1 MRRIT
6 ILLTAGLGWA
16 WAATAMGG
24 EPVRPMSEMHGDCAN
39 FLTDVTRDM
48 ALWAQPATAIAASAT
63 SGAAASAPLEKR
75 LRIAL
80 KPHPDVR
87 FAAAPEQMR
96 GAPDTFSGLV
106 AITTGAAG
114 AYRLSASN
122 GLWLDVVGPAGLIPS
137 RTFEMQTKCD
147 RIFKTVTYDLPANA
161 RLIVQLNGAAAPTVD
176 LLVHR
181 VAP

>member
-1 MRRIT
+1 MRKNM
-6 ILLTAGLGWA
+6 ILLAASLGWA
-16 WAATAMGG
+16 AASTASAG
-24 EPVRPMSEMHGDCAN
+24 EPARPMTEMHGDCAN
-39 FLTDVTRDM
+39 YLTDLRPDM
-48 ALWAQPATAIAASAT
+48 ALWAQPVEAIVASSAPATAAA
-63 SGAAASAPLEKR
+63 APLETR

-80 KPHPDVR
+80 KPHPEVR
-87 FAAAPEQMR
+87 FPAAPEQMR
-96 GAPDTFSGLV
+96 GAPDKFSGLI

-114 AYRLSASN
+114 AYRVSAGN

-147 RIFKTVTYDLPANA
+147 RIFKTVTYHLPANA
-161 RLIVQLNGAAAPTVD
+161 RLIVQLNGGAGPEVD